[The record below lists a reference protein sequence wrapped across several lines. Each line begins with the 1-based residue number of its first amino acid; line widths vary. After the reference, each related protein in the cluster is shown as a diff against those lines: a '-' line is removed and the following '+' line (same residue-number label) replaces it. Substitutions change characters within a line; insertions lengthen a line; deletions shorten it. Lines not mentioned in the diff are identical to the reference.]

1 MGALQQAFFGL
12 HEATGLPWWAT
23 IMAVTVG
30 IRSLTLPVAV
40 MQMKNTANMQRA
52 KPEIDE
58 YPQLTHGGVGR
69 GLLGGEPAPAP
80 DSGEARNGGTW
91 RLEATSLLGANGRGK
106 ECRRARR
113 VIHPRVREV
122 L

>member
-12 HEATGLPWWAT
+12 HEATGLPWWATT

-58 YPQLTHGGVGR
+58 YPQLTHGGLGAGSLGGSQPRPRTLGRRGTAGR
-69 GLLGGEPAPAP
+69 GAWRQLSSWARTDEGRNAGE
-80 DSGEARNGGTW
+80 
-91 RLEATSLLGANGRGK
+91 
-106 ECRRARR
+106 R
-113 VIHPRVREV
+113 VE
-122 L
+122 